1 MAMFAYSARD
11 REGRKVSGRMEAS
24 NQQAALFELE
34 SQGLAPM
41 ELSTASASAGSTR
54 SSSPRVMSRFYRQ
67 LSDLLKSGVPL
78 LRSLRLLGGMKS
90 NARLSEV
97 ILRVADS
104 VEDGERLAD
113 AMTRHEQVFPEIQIS
128 MIRAGERAGFLD
140 DALERLGLFLERRA
154 ELRSKV
160 IGNMIYPIVLLTVGA
175 GIVLA
180 ALIFFVPRFEEFY
193 ADMELPLATRI
204 LMASSDF
211 VIGWWPLILLVSGGI
226 FFLLFS
232 RRRDPAQRLRIERI
246 NLGLPVIGPLTRS
259 LACARFCRILGTMLE
274 NGIPLV
280 ESMKIARSSIGSATL
295 EQALADAVD
304 AVESGETLAR
314 PLAQSDFMEEDVLE
328 MISVGESANNLAL
341 VLVKVAETL
350 EDRVDRQLSL
360 AVKLMEPLLL
370 LLLAGVV
377 LFIFM
382 SLIVP
387 MLQMSSNL

>member
-1 MAMFAYSARD
+1 MFAYSARD

-54 SSSPRVMSRFYRQ
+54 SSSARVMSRFYRQ

-113 AMTRHEQVFPEIQIS
+113 AMTRHEQVFPDIQVS

-140 DALERLGLFLERRA
+140 EALERLGLFLERRA

-160 IGNMIYPIVLLTVGA
+160 VGNMIYPIVLLTVGA
-175 GIVLA
+175 GIVIA
-180 ALIFFVPRFEEFY
+180 ALVFFVPRFEEFY

-211 VIGWWPLILLVSGGI
+211 VIGWWPVILLASAGLFC
-226 FFLLFS
+226 FFFS
-232 RRRDPAQRLRIERI
+232 RRHDPTQRLRVERI
-246 NLGLPVIGPLTRS
+246 NLGLPLIGPLTRS

-295 EQALADAVD
+295 EQALADAVA
-304 AVESGETLAR
+304 AVESGETLAQ

>member
-1 MAMFAYSARD
+1 MAMFAYTARD

-24 NQQAALFELE
+24 NQQAALSELE
-34 SQGLAPM
+34 SQGLAPI
-41 ELSTASASAGSTR
+41 ELSTASVSTGSNR
-54 SSSPRVMSRFYRQ
+54 SSSPRVMARFYRQ

-140 DALERLGLFLERRA
+140 EALQRLGLFLERRA

-160 IGNMIYPIVLLTVGA
+160 IGNMIYPIVLLLVGS
-175 GIVLA
+175 GIVIA
-180 ALIFFVPRFEEFY
+180 ALVFFVPRFEEFY

-211 VIGWWPLILLVSGGI
+211 VIGWWPLILIVSGGV
-226 FFLLFS
+226 FFFLFS
-232 RRRDPAQRLRIERI
+232 RRRDPAQRLRIERV

-295 EQALADAVD
+295 EQALLHAVD
-304 AVESGETLAR
+304 AVESGETLAL
-314 PLAQSDFMEEDVLE
+314 PLAESDFMEEDVLE

-341 VLVKVAETL
+341 VLVNVAETL
-350 EDRVDRQLSL
+350 ENRVDRQLSL
-360 AVKLMEPLLL
+360 AVKLMEPVLLL
-370 LLLAGVV
+370 VLAGVV

>member
-1 MAMFAYSARD
+1 MTMFAYSARD
-11 REGRKVSGRMEAS
+11 REGRKVTGRMEAS
-24 NQQAALFELE
+24 NQQAALSELE
-34 SQGLAPM
+34 SQGLVPM
-41 ELSTASASAGSTR
+41 ELSPASGSSTGAR

-90 NARLSEV
+90 NARLSEG
-97 ILRVADS
+97 IRRVADS

-113 AMTRHEQVFPEIQIS
+113 AMTRHEQVFPDIHIS

-160 IGNMIYPIVLLTVGA
+160 VGNMIYPIVLLTVGA
-175 GIVLA
+175 GSVLA

-193 ADMELPLATRI
+193 ADMQLPLATRI
-204 LMASSDF
+204 LMGSSEL
-211 VIGWWPLILLVSGGI
+211 VIGWWPLILLVTAGAF
-226 FFLLFS
+226 FFLYS
-232 RRRDPAQRLRIERI
+232 RRHDPAQRLRIERI

-280 ESMKIARSSIGSATL
+280 ESMIIARSSIGSVTL
-295 EQALADAVD
+295 EQALDDAVD

-314 PLAQSDFMEEDVLE
+314 PLAESDFMEEDVLE

-341 VLVKVAETL
+341 VLVNVAETL

>member
-24 NQQAALFELE
+24 NQQAALSELE

-41 ELSTASASAGSTR
+41 ELSTASASAGNTR

-211 VIGWWPLILLVSGGI
+211 VIGWWPLILFVLGGI

-246 NLGLPVIGPLTRS
+246 NLALPVIGPLTRS

-370 LLLAGVV
+370 LVLAGVV

>member
-1 MAMFAYSARD
+1 
-11 REGRKVSGRMEAS
+11 
-24 NQQAALFELE
+24 
-34 SQGLAPM
+34 
-41 ELSTASASAGSTR
+41 
-54 SSSPRVMSRFYRQ
+54 
-67 LSDLLKSGVPL
+67 
-78 LRSLRLLGGMKS
+78 
-90 NARLSEV
+90 
-97 ILRVADS
+97 
-104 VEDGERLAD
+104 
-113 AMTRHEQVFPEIQIS
+113 
-128 MIRAGERAGFLD
+128 
-140 DALERLGLFLERRA
+140 
-154 ELRSKV
+154 
-160 IGNMIYPIVLLTVGA
+160 
-175 GIVLA
+175 
-180 ALIFFVPRFEEFY
+180 
-193 ADMELPLATRI
+193 
-204 LMASSDF
+204 
-211 VIGWWPLILLVSGGI
+211 
-226 FFLLFS
+226 
-232 RRRDPAQRLRIERI
+232 
-246 NLGLPVIGPLTRS
+246 
-259 LACARFCRILGTMLE
+259 MLE

-304 AVESGETLAR
+304 AVESGETLAQ

>member
-1 MAMFAYSARD
+1 MTMFAYSARD
-11 REGRKVSGRMEAS
+11 REGRKVTGRMEAS
-24 NQQAALFELE
+24 NQQAALSELE
-34 SQGLAPM
+34 SQGLVPM
-41 ELSTASASAGSTR
+41 ELSPASGSSTGAR

-97 ILRVADS
+97 IRRVADS

-113 AMTRHEQVFPEIQIS
+113 AMTRHEQVFPDIHIS

-160 IGNMIYPIVLLTVGA
+160 VGNMIYPIVLLTVGA

-193 ADMELPLATRI
+193 ADMQLPLATRI
-204 LMASSDF
+204 LMGSSEL
-211 VIGWWPLILLVSGGI
+211 VIGWWPLILLVTAGAF
-226 FFLLFS
+226 FFLYS
-232 RRRDPAQRLRIERI
+232 RRHDPAQRLRIERI

-280 ESMKIARSSIGSATL
+280 ESMIIARSSIGSVTL
-295 EQALADAVD
+295 EQALDDAVD

-314 PLAQSDFMEEDVLE
+314 PLAESDFMEEDVLE

-341 VLVKVAETL
+341 VLVNVAETL

>member
-54 SSSPRVMSRFYRQ
+54 SSSARVMSRFYRQ

-78 LRSLRLLGGMKS
+78 LRSLRLLGVMKS

-113 AMTRHEQVFPEIQIS
+113 AMTRHEQVFPDIQVS

-140 DALERLGLFLERRA
+140 EALERLGLFLERRA

-160 IGNMIYPIVLLTVGA
+160 VGNMIYPIVLLTVGA
-175 GIVLA
+175 GIVIA
-180 ALIFFVPRFEEFY
+180 ALVFFVPRFEEFY

-211 VIGWWPLILLVSGGI
+211 VIGWWPVILLASAGL
-226 FFLLFS
+226 FFFFFS
-232 RRRDPAQRLRIERI
+232 RRHDPTQRLRVERI
-246 NLGLPVIGPLTRS
+246 NLGLPLIGPLTRS

-304 AVESGETLAR
+304 AVESGETLAQ

>member
-1 MAMFAYSARD
+1 
-11 REGRKVSGRMEAS
+11 MEAS
-24 NQQAALFELE
+24 NQQAALSELE

-41 ELSTASASAGSTR
+41 ELSFASASVGRAR

-90 NARLSEV
+90 NTRLSEV

-140 DALERLGLFLERRA
+140 EALERLGLFLERRA

-160 IGNMIYPIVLLTVGA
+160 VGNMIYPIVLLTVGA
-175 GIVLA
+175 GIVIA
-180 ALIFFVPRFEEFY
+180 ALVFFVPRFEEFY

-204 LMASSDF
+204 LMASSDL
-211 VIGWWPLILLVSGGI
+211 VIGWWPLILVILGGT
-226 FFLLFS
+226 FFLLFT
-232 RRRDPAQRLRIERI
+232 RRHDPDQRLRIERI

-314 PLAQSDFMEEDVLE
+314 PLAESDFMEEDVLE
-328 MISVGESANNLAL
+328 MIAVGESANNLAL

-350 EDRVDRQLSL
+350 EERVDRQLSL

-370 LLLAGVV
+370 LVLAGVV

>member
-1 MAMFAYSARD
+1 MFAYSARD

-113 AMTRHEQVFPEIQIS
+113 AMTRHDQVFPEIQIS

-211 VIGWWPLILLVSGGI
+211 VIGWWPLILFISGGI

-370 LLLAGVV
+370 LVLAGVV

>member
-1 MAMFAYSARD
+1 MAMFAYTARD
-11 REGRKVSGRMEAS
+11 QGGRKVSGRMEAS
-24 NQQAALFELE
+24 NQQAALSELE

-113 AMTRHEQVFPEIQIS
+113 AMTRHEQVFPDIQIS

-211 VIGWWPLILLVSGGI
+211 VIGWWPLILFISGGV

-314 PLAQSDFMEEDVLE
+314 PLAQSEFMEEDVLE

-370 LLLAGVV
+370 LVLAGVV

>member
-1 MAMFAYSARD
+1 MTMFAYSARD
-11 REGRKVSGRMEAS
+11 REGRKVTGRMEAS
-24 NQQAALFELE
+24 NQQAALSELE
-34 SQGLAPM
+34 SQGLVPM
-41 ELSTASASAGSTR
+41 ELSPASGSSTGSR

-97 ILRVADS
+97 IRRVADS

-113 AMTRHEQVFPEIQIS
+113 AMTRHEQVFPDIHIS

-160 IGNMIYPIVLLTVGA
+160 VGNMIYPIVLLTVGA

-193 ADMELPLATRI
+193 ADMQLPLATRI
-204 LMASSDF
+204 LMGSSEL
-211 VIGWWPLILLVSGGI
+211 VIGWWPLILLVTGGA
-226 FFLLFS
+226 FLLLYS
-232 RRRDPAQRLRIERI
+232 RRHDPDQRLRIERI

-280 ESMKIARSSIGSATL
+280 ESMIIARSSIGSVTL
-295 EQALADAVD
+295 EQALDDAVD

-314 PLAQSDFMEEDVLE
+314 PLADSDFMEEDVLE

-341 VLVKVAETL
+341 VLVNVAETL

>member
-11 REGRKVSGRMEAS
+11 QEGRKVSGRMEAS

-113 AMTRHEQVFPEIQIS
+113 AMTRHEQVFPDIQIS

-211 VIGWWPLILLVSGGI
+211 VIGWWPLILFISGGT

>member
-1 MAMFAYSARD
+1 MAMFAYTARD

-113 AMTRHEQVFPEIQIS
+113 AMTRHDQVFPEIQIS
-128 MIRAGERAGFLD
+128 MLRAGERAGFLD

-211 VIGWWPLILLVSGGI
+211 VIGWWPLILFISGGI

-246 NLGLPVIGPLTRS
+246 NLGLPLIGPLTRS

-280 ESMKIARSSIGSATL
+280 ESMKIARSSIGSAAL

-370 LLLAGVV
+370 LVLAGVV

-387 MLQMSSNL
+387 MLHMSSNL

>member
-1 MAMFAYSARD
+1 MTMFAYSARD
-11 REGRKVSGRMEAS
+11 REGRKVTGRMEAS
-24 NQQAALFELE
+24 NQQAALSELE
-34 SQGLAPM
+34 SQGLVPM
-41 ELSTASASAGSTR
+41 ELSPASGASAGGR

-113 AMTRHEQVFPEIQIS
+113 AMTRHEQVFPDIQIS

-160 IGNMIYPIVLLTVGA
+160 VGNMIYPIVLLTVGA

-193 ADMELPLATRI
+193 ADMQLPLATRI
-204 LMASSDF
+204 LMGSSEF
-211 VIGWWPLILLVSGGI
+211 VIGWWPLILLVAGGTFL
-226 FFLLFS
+226 FFYS
-232 RRRDPAQRLRIERI
+232 RRDDPAQRLRIERI

-280 ESMKIARSSIGSATL
+280 ESMIIARSSIGSATL
-295 EQALADAVD
+295 EQALDDAVD
-304 AVESGETLAR
+304 AVESGETLAQ
-314 PLAQSDFMEEDVLE
+314 PLAESDFMEEDVLE
-328 MISVGESANNLAL
+328 MISVGESANNLAH
-341 VLVKVAETL
+341 VLVNVAETL

>member
-113 AMTRHEQVFPEIQIS
+113 AMTRHEQVFPDIQIS

-211 VIGWWPLILLVSGGI
+211 VIGWWPLILFISGGV

-314 PLAQSDFMEEDVLE
+314 PLAQSEFMEEDVLE

-370 LLLAGVV
+370 LVLAGVV

>member
-1 MAMFAYSARD
+1 
-11 REGRKVSGRMEAS
+11 
-24 NQQAALFELE
+24 
-34 SQGLAPM
+34 
-41 ELSTASASAGSTR
+41 
-54 SSSPRVMSRFYRQ
+54 MSRFYRQ

-90 NARLSEV
+90 NTRLSEV

-140 DALERLGLFLERRA
+140 EALERLGLFLERRA

-160 IGNMIYPIVLLTVGA
+160 VGNMIYPIVLLTVGA
-175 GIVLA
+175 GIVIA
-180 ALIFFVPRFEEFY
+180 ALVFFVPRFEEFY

-204 LMASSDF
+204 LMASSDL
-211 VIGWWPLILLVSGGI
+211 VIGWWPLILVILGGT
-226 FFLLFS
+226 FFLLFT
-232 RRRDPAQRLRIERI
+232 RRHDPDQRLRIERI

-314 PLAQSDFMEEDVLE
+314 PLAESDFMEEDVLE
-328 MISVGESANNLAL
+328 MIAVGESANNLAL

-350 EDRVDRQLSL
+350 EERVDRQLSL

-370 LLLAGVV
+370 LVLAGVV

>member
-1 MAMFAYSARD
+1 MFAYSARD

-54 SSSPRVMSRFYRQ
+54 SSSARVMSRFYRQ

-113 AMTRHEQVFPEIQIS
+113 AMTRHEQVFPDIQVS

-140 DALERLGLFLERRA
+140 EALERLGLFLERRA

-160 IGNMIYPIVLLTVGA
+160 VGNMIYPIVLLTVGA
-175 GIVLA
+175 GIVIA
-180 ALIFFVPRFEEFY
+180 ALVFFVPRFEEFY

-211 VIGWWPLILLVSGGI
+211 VIGWWPVILLASAGL
-226 FFLLFS
+226 FFFFFS
-232 RRRDPAQRLRIERI
+232 RRHDPTQRLRVERI
-246 NLGLPVIGPLTRS
+246 NLGLPLIGPLTRS

-304 AVESGETLAR
+304 AVESGETLAQ

>member
-1 MAMFAYSARD
+1 MGMFAYTARD
-11 REGRKVSGRMEAS
+11 QGGRKVSGRMEAS
-24 NQQAALFELE
+24 NQQAALSELE

-41 ELSTASASAGSTR
+41 ELSTASDASVGGR
-54 SSSPRVMSRFYRQ
+54 SSSPRLMARFYRQ
-67 LSDLLKSGVPL
+67 LSDLLRSGVPL

-90 NARLSEV
+90 NVRLSEV

-140 DALERLGLFLERRA
+140 EALERLGLFLERRA

-160 IGNMIYPIVLLTVGA
+160 LGNMIYPIVLLLVGS
-175 GIVLA
+175 GIVIA
-180 ALIFFVPRFEEFY
+180 ALVFFVPRFEEFY

-211 VIGWWPLILLVSGGI
+211 VIGWWPLMVLVFGGG
-226 FFLLFS
+226 FFYLFS
-232 RRRDPAQRLRIERI
+232 RRHDPDQRLRLERL
-246 NLGLPVIGPLTRS
+246 NLSLPVIGPLTRS

-280 ESMKIARSSIGSATL
+280 ESMKIAQSSIGSATL
-295 EQALADAVD
+295 EKALVKAVD
-304 AVESGETLAR
+304 AVESGETLAQ
-314 PLAQSDFMEEDVLE
+314 PLAESDFMEEDVLE

-341 VLVKVAETL
+341 VLVNVAETL
-350 EDRVDRQLSL
+350 ENRVDRQLSL
-360 AVKLMEPLLL
+360 AVKLMEPVLLL
-370 LLLAGVV
+370 VLAGVV

>member
-1 MAMFAYSARD
+1 
-11 REGRKVSGRMEAS
+11 VI
-24 NQQAALFELE
+24 LL
-34 SQGLAPM
+34 
-41 ELSTASASAGSTR
+41 ASAG
-54 SSSPRVMSRFYRQ
+54 
-67 LSDLLKSGVPL
+67 
-78 LRSLRLLGGMKS
+78 
-90 NARLSEV
+90 
-97 ILRVADS
+97 
-104 VEDGERLAD
+104 
-113 AMTRHEQVFPEIQIS
+113 
-128 MIRAGERAGFLD
+128 
-140 DALERLGLFLERRA
+140 LF
-154 ELRSKV
+154 
-160 IGNMIYPIVLLTVGA
+160 
-175 GIVLA
+175 
-180 ALIFFVPRFEEFY
+180 FFF
-193 ADMELPLATRI
+193 
-204 LMASSDF
+204 
-211 VIGWWPLILLVSGGI
+211 
-226 FFLLFS
+226 FS
-232 RRRDPAQRLRIERI
+232 RRHDPTQRLRVERI
-246 NLGLPVIGPLTRS
+246 NLGLPLIGPLTRS

-304 AVESGETLAR
+304 AVESGETLAQ

>member
-113 AMTRHEQVFPEIQIS
+113 AMTRHDQVFPEIQIS

-211 VIGWWPLILLVSGGI
+211 VIGWWPLILFISGGI

-370 LLLAGVV
+370 LVLAGVV

>member
-67 LSDLLKSGVPL
+67 LSDLLQSGVPL

-113 AMTRHEQVFPEIQIS
+113 AMTRHDQVFPEIQIS

-211 VIGWWPLILLVSGGI
+211 VIGWWPVILLASEGL
-226 FFLLFS
+226 FYNFFS
-232 RRRDPAQRLRIERI
+232 RRPA
-246 NLGLPVIGPLTRS
+246 
-259 LACARFCRILGTMLE
+259 
-274 NGIPLV
+274 
-280 ESMKIARSSIGSATL
+280 
-295 EQALADAVD
+295 
-304 AVESGETLAR
+304 
-314 PLAQSDFMEEDVLE
+314 
-328 MISVGESANNLAL
+328 
-341 VLVKVAETL
+341 
-350 EDRVDRQLSL
+350 
-360 AVKLMEPLLL
+360 
-370 LLLAGVV
+370 LLAMIEFAALRMFFVER
-377 LFIFM
+377 
-382 SLIVP
+382 
-387 MLQMSSNL
+387 

>member
-11 REGRKVSGRMEAS
+11 QEGRKVSGRMEAS

-113 AMTRHEQVFPEIQIS
+113 AMTRHEQVFPDIQIS

>member
-11 REGRKVSGRMEAS
+11 QEGRKVSGRMEAS

-113 AMTRHEQVFPEIQIS
+113 AMTRHEQVFPDIQIS

-314 PLAQSDFMEEDVLE
+314 PLAQSDFMEEDILE

>member
-1 MAMFAYSARD
+1 
-11 REGRKVSGRMEAS
+11 KV
-24 NQQAALFELE
+24 
-34 SQGLAPM
+34 
-41 ELSTASASAGSTR
+41 
-54 SSSPRVMSRFYRQ
+54 V
-67 LSDLLKSGVPL
+67 
-78 LRSLRLLGGMKS
+78 
-90 NARLSEV
+90 
-97 ILRVADS
+97 
-104 VEDGERLAD
+104 
-113 AMTRHEQVFPEIQIS
+113 
-128 MIRAGERAGFLD
+128 
-140 DALERLGLFLERRA
+140 
-154 ELRSKV
+154 
-160 IGNMIYPIVLLTVGA
+160 GNMIYPIVLLTVGA

-193 ADMELPLATRI
+193 ADMQLPLATRI
-204 LMASSDF
+204 LMGSSEL
-211 VIGWWPLILLVSGGI
+211 VIGWWPLILLVTAGAF
-226 FFLLFS
+226 FFLYS
-232 RRRDPAQRLRIERI
+232 RRHDPAQRLRIERI

-280 ESMKIARSSIGSATL
+280 ESMIIARSSIGSVTL
-295 EQALADAVD
+295 EQALDDAVD

-314 PLAQSDFMEEDVLE
+314 PLAESDFMEEDVLE

-341 VLVKVAETL
+341 VLVNVAETL

>member
-1 MAMFAYSARD
+1 MTMFAYSARD
-11 REGRKVSGRMEAS
+11 REGRKVTGRMEAS
-24 NQQAALFELE
+24 NQQAALSELE
-34 SQGLAPM
+34 SQGLVPM
-41 ELSTASASAGSTR
+41 ELSPAGGSSAGGR
-54 SSSPRVMSRFYRQ
+54 SSSPRVMARFYRQ

-113 AMTRHEQVFPEIQIS
+113 AMTRHEQVFPDIQIS

-160 IGNMIYPIVLLTVGA
+160 VGNMIYPIVLLTVGA

-193 ADMELPLATRI
+193 ADMQLPLATRI
-204 LMASSDF
+204 LMGSSEL
-211 VIGWWPLILLVSGGI
+211 VIGWWPLILLVCGST
-226 FFLLFS
+226 FLLLYS
-232 RRRDPAQRLRIERI
+232 RRHEPAQRLRIERI
-246 NLGLPVIGPLTRS
+246 KLGLPVIGPLTRS

-280 ESMKIARSSIGSATL
+280 ESMTIARSSIGSATL
-295 EQALADAVD
+295 EHALDDAVD
-304 AVESGETLAR
+304 AVESGETLAQ
-314 PLAQSDFMEEDVLE
+314 PLAESAFMEEDVLE

-341 VLVKVAETL
+341 VLVTVAETL

>member
-54 SSSPRVMSRFYRQ
+54 SSSARVMSRFYRQ

-113 AMTRHEQVFPEIQIS
+113 AMTRHEQVFPDIQVS

-140 DALERLGLFLERRA
+140 EALERLGLFLERRA

-160 IGNMIYPIVLLTVGA
+160 VGNMIYPIVLLTVGA
-175 GIVLA
+175 GIVIA
-180 ALIFFVPRFEEFY
+180 ALVFFVPRFEEFY

-211 VIGWWPLILLVSGGI
+211 VIGWWPVILLASAGL
-226 FFLLFS
+226 FFFFFS
-232 RRRDPAQRLRIERI
+232 RRHDPTQRLRVERI
-246 NLGLPVIGPLTRS
+246 NLGLPLIGPLTRS

-304 AVESGETLAR
+304 AVESGETLAQ

>member
-113 AMTRHEQVFPEIQIS
+113 AMTRHEQVFPDIQIS

-211 VIGWWPLILLVSGGI
+211 VIGWWPLILLISGGI

-370 LLLAGVV
+370 LVLAGVV